1 MSTAN
6 EVKSEEGQVR
16 EAHRRVLQGVV
27 VSDKM
32 DKTVVVQVVRRF
44 QHPRYRKYVRESNR
58 YKAHDENNEAKVGD
72 RVDIV
77 ESRPLSRHK
86 RWALKA
92 IVEKATIV

>member
-1 MSTAN
+1 MSDPT
-6 EVKSEEGQVR
+6 VKSEP
-16 EAHRRVLQGVV
+16 HRRVLQGVV

-58 YKAHDENNEAKVGD
+58 YKAHDENNEAKIGD
-72 RVDIV
+72 KVDIV

-86 RWALKA
+86 RWSVKT